1 MSRDESLL
9 TRWSRL
15 KRRAIAEA
23 AERAAAPT
31 RPAAS
36 APSVPLPALDGLD
49 FSSDFSVF
57 LKGQVEEKLKSAAL
71 KKLFHSPHFNQ
82 MDGLDVYIDDYSQS
96 EPLGEELL
104 QQLNQARSLLF
115 PEEQDAHPLAR
126 QEDVRPAGGPSGD
139 APPLSSLPDS
149 DIS

>member
-15 KRRAIAEA
+15 KHRANAEA

-31 RPAAS
+31 GPAAS
-36 APSVPLPALDGLD
+36 APSEPLPPLDGLD

-71 KKLFHSPHFNQ
+71 RKLFHSPHFNQ

-96 EPLGEELL
+96 EPLGEDML
-104 QQLNQARSLLF
+104 QQLNQARTLLF
-115 PEEQDAHPLAR
+115 PEEQDAHQLAR
-126 QEDVRPAGGPSGD
+126 QEDVAGPSGD
-139 APPLSSLPDS
+139 APPPSSLPGS